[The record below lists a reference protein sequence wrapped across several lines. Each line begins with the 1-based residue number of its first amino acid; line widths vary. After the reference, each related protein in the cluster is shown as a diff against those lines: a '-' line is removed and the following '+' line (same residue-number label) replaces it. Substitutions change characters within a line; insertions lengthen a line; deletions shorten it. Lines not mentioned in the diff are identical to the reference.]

1 MASILPF
8 IRKAG
13 AVFDDRA
20 TQIMGEAFDT
30 ACKDLH
36 DTGQPQIVYEVI
48 AVRIINAAKNG
59 ERDPVRLRN
68 AGLSALGLTTQ
79 RGKLVRPSW
88 RRLRSRLQL
97 KDGATPCS
105 DAVSVKPNPLK
116 RGLPKRRS
124 DCVRQPNCSHLA
136 LSTMK

>member
-36 DTGQPQIVYEVI
+36 DTGQPPIVYEVI
-48 AVRIINAAKNG
+48 AVRIINAA
-59 ERDPVRLRN
+59 
-68 AGLSALGLTTQ
+68 
-79 RGKLVRPSW
+79 RPCPIAQC
-88 RRLRSRLQL
+88 RTIGTRFQ
-97 KDGATPCS
+97 
-105 DAVSVKPNPLK
+105 
-116 RGLPKRRS
+116 
-124 DCVRQPNCSHLA
+124 
-136 LSTMK
+136 